1 MLHRLLLIFVVE
13 DVVEAVCEAAREV
26 GVLGEAAG
34 ATHREPVREGDSR
47 NLRWN
52 RVSWKTR
59 SIMTYEK

>member
-34 ATHREPVREGDSR
+34 APHREPVREGDAR

-52 RVSWKTR
+52 RVS
-59 SIMTYEK
+59 